1 MRDKPRATVVGAFVL
16 GAIALAIAAVALWG
30 SGRLFERKY
39 RYVCYFPGSVNG
51 LSVGAPVK
59 YRGVT
64 IGSVR
69 DMRIPYIRDDMRI
82 AVIIELYAKKGQP
95 RGSLYDP
102 TPPAIEGLV
111 ARGLRARLEAE
122 SLVTGQ
128 LFVSLDL
135 VPNAPRPPPTAR
147 RDALPEIPAVPSTLQ
162 QIGGTLTSLAEQLKQ
177 ADLAGLAQSI
187 ERTFAAVTRLAED
200 PALAHALAS
209 LPGAVASFEKLSAQL
224 ARTLGTV
231 DAMLARTG
239 GQADTAIRSLSA
251 AVNDLRQVAA
261 PQGRV
266 VVELERTLA
275 EMRRA
280 AESVR
285 TLADY
290 LQRNPNALI
299 VGKKRP

>member
-1 MRDKPRATVVGAFVL
+1 MRDKPRPALIGAFVL

-30 SGRLFERKY
+30 SSRLFERKY

-69 DMRIPYIRDDMRI
+69 EMRIPYVRSDTRI
-82 AVIIELYAKKGQP
+82 AVIVELYGKQSEA
-95 RGSLYDP
+95 RGTLYDP
-102 TPPAIEGLV
+102 TPAAIEGLV

-135 VPNAPRPPPTAR
+135 IPNAPRPPPAPS

-162 QIGGTLTSLAEQLKQ
+162 QIGGTVSSLAEQLKA
-177 ADLAGLAQSI
+177 ADIGGMVQSVT
-187 ERTFAAVTRLAED
+187 RTFDAVTRVANDPELAR
-200 PALAHALAS
+200 ALAS
-209 LPGAVASFEKLSAQL
+209 LPAAVASFQRLSTQL
-224 ARTLGTV
+224 SRTLAGLDQT
-231 DAMLARTG
+231 LA
-239 GQADTAIRSLSA
+239 SLTTTIGDVRGVVS
-251 AVNDLRQVAA
+251 

-266 VVELERTLA
+266 VVELERTLDDL
-275 EMRRA
+275 RRA

-285 TLADY
+285 QLAEY
-290 LQRNPNALI
+290 LQQNPNALL